1 MLLSFLK
8 TIGRPLFR
16 LLFSAEYHGLE
27 NVPEN
32 GSVIIA
38 GNHPSYLDPALVML
52 PVRRPVRFMAWDALF
67 NIPLFGRLIRALGAF
82 PVDLRKGKGEAA
94 YRQAVRVLESGD
106 ILGIFPEGGRSEW
119 GVMGELRN
127 GVARLAI
134 ETGAPIVPV
143 TIGGA
148 FRAWPKWKLL
158 PKPAKIVVRFHRPIY
173 LEDEDRR
180 SRGDDRDFHQQVMQL
195 VAVEINRSLI
205 PTLRGAETLE
215 RWYRRPPSHIRTFEW
230 APLIAMIVAFW
241 VSNERGTLKTHFSGI
256 LIPVLYYLYLICDLA
271 VIKPSRLAKWLRN
284 SAPVWLMVVW
294 HYPLTEALVVPSGE
308 RNYWLVGAVLAA
320 FFPFFYEDYYSLQ
333 KFVRGLVTTYY
344 LSLAL
349 QLFRPQPLGIMVS
362 TLMFIAIFVFWYGV
376 IYKWL
381 IAITMSVVINLA
393 LFFGNAQDAW
403 LLVYALLGLVVNAYL
418 QTFISIAYDIRRAGN
433 VVLEREI
440 TKETNAF

>member
-1 MLLSFLK
+1 MLLTFIK
-8 TIGRPLFR
+8 AIGRPLFR
-16 LLFSAEYHGLE
+16 VLFSAEYHGLE

-52 PVRRPVRFMAWDALF
+52 PLKRPVRFMAWDALF
-67 NIPLFGRLIRALGAF
+67 NIPLFGRIIRALGAF

-94 YRQAVRVLESGD
+94 YRQAVHVLERGD
-106 ILGIFPEGGRSEW
+106 VLGIFPEGRRSEW

-158 PKPAKIVVRFHRPIY
+158 PKPAKIIVRYHQPI
-173 LEDEDRR
+173 LLSDEDRR
-180 SRGDDRDFHQQVMQL
+180 SRGDDRDFHQQIMQL
-195 VAVEINRSLI
+195 VAATINRSLI
-205 PTLRGAETLE
+205 PALRSAEALE

-230 APLIAMIVAFW
+230 APLIAMLLALW
-241 VSNERGTLKTHFSGI
+241 VSAERGTLNSHWTGI
-256 LIPVLYYLYLICDLA
+256 VALPAIYYFYLICDLA
-271 VIKPSRLAKWLRN
+271 LIKPSRTAKWLRN
-284 SAPVWLMVVW
+284 SAPVWLILSW
-294 HYPLTEALVVPSGE
+294 HYPLTSALILPAGE
-308 RNYWLVGAVLAA
+308 RNYRLVAALLAA

-349 QLFRPQPLGIMVS
+349 LLLRPDPLGCLVS
-362 TLMFIAIFVFWYGV
+362 ILVFITIFVFWYRV
-376 IYKWL
+376 IYKWW
-381 IAITMSVVINLA
+381 IAIAMSAVLISA
-393 LFFGNAQDAW
+393 LWVRDILDVW
-403 LLVYALLGLVVNAYL
+403 LLLFALLGLVVNAYL
-418 QTFISIAYDIRRAGN
+418 QSFISMAYDIRKAGD
-433 VVLEREI
+433 VELEKR
-440 TKETNAF
+440 

>member
-16 LLFSAEYHGLE
+16 LLFTAEYHGLE

-52 PVRRPVRFMAWDALF
+52 PLNRPVRFMAWDALF

-82 PVDLRKGKGEAA
+82 PVDLRKGRGEEA
-94 YRQAVRVLESGD
+94 YRQAVRVLERGD
-106 ILGIFPEGGRSEW
+106 VLGIFPEGRRSEW
-119 GVMGELRN
+119 GVLGELRN

-158 PKPAKIVVRFHRPIY
+158 PKPAKIIVRYHQPIH
-173 LEDEDRR
+173 LSDEDRR
-180 SRGDDRDFHQQVMQL
+180 SRGDDRDFHQQIMQL
-195 VAVEINRSLI
+195 VAATINRSLI
-205 PTLRGAETLE
+205 PALRSAEALE

-230 APLIAMIVAFW
+230 TPLIAMLLALW
-241 VSNERGTLKTHFSGI
+241 VSAERGTFNSHWTEIVVFPAI
-256 LIPVLYYLYLICDLA
+256 YYFYLTCDLA
-271 VIKPSRLAKWLRN
+271 LINPSRAAKWLRN
-284 SAPVWLMVVW
+284 STPVWLILIW
-294 HYPLTEALVVPSGE
+294 HYPLTNSLILPAGE
-308 RNYWLVGAVLAA
+308 RNYRLVAAVLAA
-320 FFPFFYEDYYSLQ
+320 FFPFFYEDYYSVQ

-349 QLFRPQPLGIMVS
+349 LLFRPDPLGCLVS
-362 TLMFIAIFVFWYGV
+362 ILVFITIFVFWYRV
-376 IYKWL
+376 IYKWW
-381 IAITMSVVINLA
+381 IAIAMSAVLISA
-393 LFFGNAQDAW
+393 LWVRDILNVW
-403 LLVYALLGLVVNAYL
+403 LLLYALLGLVVNAYL
-418 QTFISIAYDIRRAGN
+418 QTFISMAYDIRKAGD
-433 VVLEREI
+433 VELEKR
-440 TKETNAF
+440 